1 MLSQLTDV
9 SVVAQVPQIRLRHR
23 QNDKNPMVQGSNTM
37 NQGIL
42 LACAFSTAAM
52 TGLIW
57 LIQVVQYPLM
67 AEVGAE
73 QFVRY
78 EQEHCNRIT
87 PVVMPLMTV
96 ELLTALWLAW
106 KPVPGYAGTLWLATV
121 GVLAI
126 WASTFFIQVPVHNR
140 LCVAFDADLH
150 RRLVQSNWIRTV
162 LWSVRSVLM
171 FRVLLGLCGKEG

>member
-1 MLSQLTDV
+1 
-9 SVVAQVPQIRLRHR
+9 
-23 QNDKNPMVQGSNTM
+23 M

-106 KPVPGYAGTLWLATV
+106 RPLPGYSGTLWLAAV